1 MGSIVTTIKK
11 RKRTVVEEAKELAA
25 QEAEAIVI

>member
-1 MGSIVTTIKK
+1 MGALAIK
-11 RKRTVVEEAKELAA
+11 RNQTVVEEAKELAA